1 MAIANIIQSI
11 IQPASSYPRKS
22 GKKIHCINNHQAAGN
37 RMCGSHKMW
46 CCQVFILALC
56 EFFRIQLFRWFID
69 YFCHAH
75 SCSHNC
81 GGVPRKCSSRRN
93 QLRRP
98 SPAHSQDTAAPT
110 SRPKRRVYALCP
122 PKFHRVGT
130 DCYSLVDQRSSWLE
144 AHFFCKD
151 KNANL
156 TEPGKHADRKLRLF
170 LQKQDALSG
179 GE

>member
-1 MAIANIIQSI
+1 MPTVAHTIAAEFHGS
-11 IQPASSYPRKS
+11 AARAE
-22 GKKIHCINNHQAAGN
+22 INFEG
-37 RMCGSHKMW
+37 
-46 CCQVFILALC
+46 
-56 EFFRIQLFRWFID
+56 
-69 YFCHAH
+69 
-75 SCSHNC
+75 
-81 GGVPRKCSSRRN
+81 
-93 QLRRP
+93 P

>member
-1 MAIANIIQSI
+1 VSSF
-11 IQPASSYPRKS
+11 ASSSFDDLLIISVMPTVAHTIAVEFHGSAARAE
-22 GKKIHCINNHQAAGN
+22 INFEG
-37 RMCGSHKMW
+37 
-46 CCQVFILALC
+46 
-56 EFFRIQLFRWFID
+56 
-69 YFCHAH
+69 
-75 SCSHNC
+75 
-81 GGVPRKCSSRRN
+81 
-93 QLRRP
+93 P